1 VIAQVTASETEKGE
15 LEGWTLAAAR
25 AAEQGQW
32 DRVEECYQEREAAMS
47 RVVLSQDQIER
58 LLAVDRRI
66 QAQALVAKAA
76 LAEQLRQSF
85 STRMRLKGLR
95 SGAGESEGDSGA
107 FRMKA

>member
-1 VIAQVTASETEKGE
+1 MTSPEVAGETTRFDLERMTA
-15 LEGWTLAAAR
+15 AAAR

-47 RVVLSQDQIER
+47 RVVLSHVQIER

-66 QAQALVAKAA
+66 TEQALVAKTA

-85 STRMRLKGLR
+85 TARMRLKGLR
-95 SGAGESEGDSGA
+95 SGIGESGGDSGT
-107 FRMKA
+107 FLIKA

>member
-1 VIAQVTASETEKGE
+1 MNVQIAQSDTERGD

-32 DRVEECYQEREAAMS
+32 DRVEECYHEREAAMS

-66 QAQALVAKAA
+66 QAQALVAKTA

-85 STRMRLKGLR
+85 ATRMRLKGLR
-95 SGAGESEGDSGA
+95 SGIVKSGGDSGT
-107 FRMKA
+107 FLMKA

>member
-1 VIAQVTASETEKGE
+1 MIAQMAGSDTKRGE

-32 DRVEECYQEREAAMS
+32 DRVEACYQEREAAMS
-47 RVVLSQDQIER
+47 RVVLSQEQIER

-66 QAQALVAKAA
+66 QAQALVAKTA

-85 STRMRLKGLR
+85 ATRLRLKGLR
-95 SGAGESEGDSGA
+95 SGISESGGDAGTL
-107 FRMKA
+107 RMKA

>member
-1 VIAQVTASETEKGE
+1 MAQAAASDTEKGE
-15 LEGWTLAAAR
+15 LEMWTFAAAQ

-47 RVVLSQDQIER
+47 RIVLSQDQIEG

-66 QAQALVAKAA
+66 QAQALVAKMA

-95 SGAGESEGDSGA
+95 SVVGESEGDSGA